1 MNRPVSTSPC
11 SAEPN
16 LRLTIRPHGR
26 APLFRLAAMLVRL
39 IGSAGQTG
47 GLVQRDGRGG
57 DAVDD
62 RGATPKAPFV
72 KAGRPGRTGS
82 QSQHPN
88 AILAQQAES
97 QIIELIKT
105 TPGLKTTEIA
115 KETGSKV
122 NTTTQ
127 RLARMRERG
136 LITRGDGGSGWAAA
150 APA

>member
-1 MNRPVSTSPC
+1 MSDLVTLARKFVDLSDQLEAVR
-11 SAEPN
+11 AEIAKAVLN
-16 LRLTIRPHGR
+16 
-26 APLFRLAAMLVRL
+26 
-39 IGSAGQTG
+39 G
-47 GLVQRDGRGG
+47 GG
-57 DAVDD
+57 
-62 RGATPKAPFV
+62 GATPKAPFV